1 MVEGA
6 NPNVEPKPATQRRR
20 RRRNRK
26 KGKPAIVK
34 VTVPLHAIP
43 DGGGNNI
50 QTLHAGA
57 NGTLMRWA
65 ESNNGLNRLSSTK
78 RCLIVKPPLDWRHQK
93 MTNQVS
99 VANGVAVRLTS
110 MVVEI
115 TNLAPPNSSA
125 MIEVFENLRA
135 PIAGVNYDSPAYN
148 ALTMLRTLR
157 PGEKQRFDISLE
169 KSRFNT
175 RKASGLIQ
183 NNAAH
188 TVATLRGDRAHTR
201 FNFTRYDIANVDASV
216 PACGVALR
224 LNGGWNALIAGKP
237 DMDAFT
243 VAQVEWK
250 NVQFMVS

>member
-6 NPNVEPKPATQRRR
+6 EIKVEPKPATQRRR

-34 VTVPLHAIP
+34 LTLPIAIAN
-43 DGGGNNI
+43 GNSAFH
-50 QTLHAGA
+50 LGA
-57 NGTLMRWA
+57 NGNEIRWC
-65 ESNNGLNRLSSTK
+65 ESNNARNRLSSVK

-125 MIEVFENLRA
+125 MIEVFENLRI
-135 PIAGVNYDSPAYN
+135 PLTGINYDSAADEN
-148 ALTMLRTLR
+148 LNMLRTLR
-157 PGEKQRFDISLE
+157 PGEKQRFDVSLE

-175 RKASGLIQ
+175 RKASGLID
-183 NNAAH
+183 NDGPH
-188 TVATLRGDRAHTR
+188 TKHTLRGDRVHTR
-201 FNFTRYDIANVDASV
+201 FNFSQYDITRVGAVV
-216 PACGVALR
+216 PACGVGLR
-224 LNGGWNALIAGKP
+224 LNGGWDALIAGKP
-237 DMDAFT
+237 AMDAFT